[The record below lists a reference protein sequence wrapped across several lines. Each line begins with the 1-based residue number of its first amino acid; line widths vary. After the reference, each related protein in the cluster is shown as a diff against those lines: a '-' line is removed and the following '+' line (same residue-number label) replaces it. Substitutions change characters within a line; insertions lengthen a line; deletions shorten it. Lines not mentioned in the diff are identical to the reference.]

1 MKRTI
6 VIQLVVV
13 LCLSV
18 AGLIA
23 QEGKISVEKVAE
35 NVYLYTYEIHRSLFV
50 VTDDGILVTDPQ
62 STERARPYLR
72 EIRKISQ
79 APIRYVVYSHHHG
92 DHVSGGAVFGSD
104 PIIIAQSNI
113 TRHLGS
119 DRMKDVASPHVTFSD
134 KLSVFLGDLEIQL
147 IFPGPNEA
155 DDNII
160 VFVPDR
166 KVAFMSDTVGVRRLP
181 WRVMSGANPYDWMA
195 ALRVLAT
202 LDFEI
207 LAPGHGRTGTKAHV
221 EEYIRYF
228 VDLIEA
234 VEERA
239 KQGRTL
245 EEIQESLKMP
255 AYANWIF
262 YDEFLKMNIEGV
274 HRYLSQAP

>member
-23 QEGKISVEKVAE
+23 QEGKVSVEKVAE

-147 IFPGPNEA
+147 IFPGLNEA

-181 WRVMSGANPYDWMA
+181 
-195 ALRVLAT
+195 
-202 LDFEI
+202 
-207 LAPGHGRTGTKAHV
+207 
-221 EEYIRYF
+221 
-228 VDLIEA
+228 
-234 VEERA
+234 
-239 KQGRTL
+239 
-245 EEIQESLKMP
+245 
-255 AYANWIF
+255 
-262 YDEFLKMNIEGV
+262 
-274 HRYLSQAP
+274 

>member
-92 DHVSGGAVFGSD
+92 DHVSGGAVVWIGSD
-104 PIIIAQSNI
+104 HHRSVQYHPS
-113 TRHLGS
+113 LGFRS
-119 DRMKDVASPHVTFSD
+119 HEGCCFTSC
-134 KLSVFLGDLEIQL
+134 DL
-147 IFPGPNEA
+147 
-155 DDNII
+155 
-160 VFVPDR
+160 
-166 KVAFMSDTVGVRRLP
+166 M
-181 WRVMSGANPYDWMA
+181 
-195 ALRVLAT
+195 
-202 LDFEI
+202 
-207 LAPGHGRTGTKAHV
+207 
-221 EEYIRYF
+221 
-228 VDLIEA
+228 
-234 VEERA
+234 
-239 KQGRTL
+239 
-245 EEIQESLKMP
+245 
-255 AYANWIF
+255 
-262 YDEFLKMNIEGV
+262 
-274 HRYLSQAP
+274 

>member
-6 VIQLVVV
+6 VSQLVVV

-79 APIRYVVYSHHHG
+79 APIRYVVYCHHHG

-119 DRMKDVASPHVTFSD
+119 DRMKDVASPHVTSC
-134 KLSVFLGDLEIQL
+134 DL
-147 IFPGPNEA
+147 F
-155 DDNII
+155 
-160 VFVPDR
+160 
-166 KVAFMSDTVGVRRLP
+166 
-181 WRVMSGANPYDWMA
+181 
-195 ALRVLAT
+195 
-202 LDFEI
+202 
-207 LAPGHGRTGTKAHV
+207 
-221 EEYIRYF
+221 
-228 VDLIEA
+228 
-234 VEERA
+234 
-239 KQGRTL
+239 
-245 EEIQESLKMP
+245 
-255 AYANWIF
+255 
-262 YDEFLKMNIEGV
+262 
-274 HRYLSQAP
+274 

>member
-1 MKRTI
+1 MKPII
-6 VIQLVVV
+6 VIQLGLV

-18 AGLIA
+18 GGLIG
-23 QEGKISVEKVAE
+23 QEGKVSVEKVTE
-35 NVYLYTYEIHRSLFV
+35 NVYLYTYESHRSLFV

-62 STERARPYLR
+62 SAERAGPYLQ

-79 APIRYVVYSHHHG
+79 APIRYMVYSHHHG

-104 PIIIAQSNI
+104 PIIIAHSKI
-113 TRHLGS
+113 ADHLGS
-119 DRMKDVASPHVTFSD
+119 SGSKDIAPPHVTFSD
-134 KLSVFLGDLEIQL
+134 KLSVFLGDLEIRL

-166 KVAFMSDTVGVRRLP
+166 KVVFMADTVGVRRLP

-195 ALRVLAT
+195 GLRVLAT

-239 KQGRTL
+239 KQGQTL

-255 AYANWIF
+255 AYANWLF

-274 HRYLSQAP
+274 HRYLSKAP

>member
-1 MKRTI
+1 MKPTA
-6 VIQLVVV
+6 VIQIVVV

-18 AGLIA
+18 GGLFA
-23 QEGKISVEKVAE
+23 QEGKVSVEKVSE
-35 NVYLYTYEIHRSLFV
+35 NVYLYTYETHRSLFV

-62 STERARPYLR
+62 STERAGPYLQ

-79 APIRYVVYSHHHG
+79 APIRYMVYSHNHG

-104 PIIIAQSNI
+104 PVIIAHSNI
-113 TRHLGS
+113 IDHLGS
-119 DRMKDVASPHVTFSD
+119 SSTKDVAPPHVTFSE
-134 KLSVFLGDLEIQL
+134 KLSVFLDDLEIRL
-147 IFPGPNEA
+147 IYPGPNEA

-166 KVAFMSDTVGVRRLP
+166 KVAFMADTVGVRRLP
-181 WRVMSGANPYDWMA
+181 WRVMSGANPYEWMA

-228 VDLIEA
+228 VDLIQA

-239 KQGRTL
+239 AQGQTL
-245 EEIQESLKMP
+245 EEIQETLKLP
-255 AYANWIF
+255 AYTNWNF

-274 HRYLSQAP
+274 HRNLPKGP

>member
-6 VIQLVVV
+6 VTQIVVV

-18 AGLIA
+18 GGLIA
-23 QEGKISVEKVAE
+23 QEGKVSVEKVAE
-35 NVYLYTYEIHRSLFV
+35 NVYLYTYDIHRSLFV

-62 STERARPYLR
+62 STERAGPYLQ

-79 APIRYVVYSHHHG
+79 APIRYLVYSHHHG

-104 PIIIAQSNI
+104 PIIIAKSNI

-147 IFPGPNEA
+147 IFPGLNEA

-181 WRVMSGANPYDWMA
+181 WRVMSGANPYNWMA

-239 KQGRTL
+239 KQGQTL

-255 AYANWIF
+255 AYSNWIF

-274 HRYLSQAP
+274 YRYLAQAP

>member
-1 MKRTI
+1 MKRTT
-6 VIQLVVV
+6 VIQIMVA

-18 AGLIA
+18 GGLIA
-23 QEGKISVEKVAE
+23 QEGKVSVEKVAE
-35 NVYLYTYEIHRSLFV
+35 NVYLYQYEIHRSLFV

-62 STERARPYLR
+62 STERAGPYLQ

-79 APIRYVVYSHHHG
+79 APIRYLVYSHNHG
-92 DHVSGGAVFGSD
+92 DHSSGGAVFGSD
-104 PIIIAQSNI
+104 PVIIGHSKLPD
-113 TRHLGS
+113 HLGTE
-119 DRMKDVASPHVTFSD
+119 RTKDVAPPHVTFAE
-134 KLSVFLGDLEIQL
+134 KLSVYLGDLEIRL
-147 IFPGPNEA
+147 IYPGPNEA

-181 WRVMSGANPYDWMA
+181 WRVMSGANPYEWMA
-195 ALRVLAT
+195 ALRVLAA

-228 VDLIEA
+228 VDLIEE
-234 VEERA
+234 VEARA
-239 KQGRTL
+239 AQGQTL
-245 EEIQESLKMP
+245 EEMQETLKMS
-255 AYANWIF
+255 AYSNWIF

-274 HRYLSQAP
+274 HRYLPKGP